1 MIWYAIIFSLCVG
14 ALISGF
20 LLTLVLSI
28 MAASNFSNQEAGDNE
43 ISEDFDG
50 DIDSDI
56 DSGEI
61 DICDDIDVDA
71 EIDIDL
77 DSDIELEAD
86 TDIDA
91 GADIESDFEIDEEID
106 IGNSGESAIATGESD
121 FINFENQTPL
131 SLIFSLYLLWFGAIG
146 TSTYDIFSLQLK
158 WLWFIIILLAPIA
171 LVKLIS
177 KFWRKISKNST
188 YRVRTGKNLLGREAT
203 VKIAVSADGGVV
215 SVKTAGAVRQIGV
228 KSLHP
233 LSWFHSQTTV
243 YICEYKDG
251 MYFVDDNPA
260 SVKLHH
266 LKIQNKVIE
275 ISTVKK
281 NKKNNTKN

>member
-1 MIWYAIIFSLCVG
+1 
-14 ALISGF
+14 
-20 LLTLVLSI
+20 
-28 MAASNFSNQEAGDNE
+28 MAASNFSNQETGDND

-61 DICDDIDVDA
+61 DIDVDADIDINVDAEIDIDVDA

-77 DSDIELEAD
+77 DSDMEFEAD
-86 TDIDA
+86 TEIDAETDIDSNIEVEEDFDI
-91 GADIESDFEIDEEID
+91 GTSIESAL
-106 IGNSGESAIATGESD
+106 STGDSD
-121 FINFENQTPL
+121 FISFENQTPL

-146 TSTYDIFSLQLK
+146 TSTYDFFSLQWK
-158 WLWFIIILLAPIA
+158 WLWLIIVLLVSIA

-188 YRVRTGKNLLGREAT
+188 YRVRTGKNLLGREAV
-203 VKIAVSADGGVV
+203 VKIAVSVDGGVV
-215 SVKTAGAVRQIGV
+215 SVKSAGAVQQIGV

-260 SVKLHH
+260 SVKLLH
-266 LKIQNKVIE
+266 LKLQNKKIK
-275 ISTVKK
+275 ISTLK
-281 NKKNNTKN
+281 NKKILT